1 MVIFFQNNRHYIFT
15 ALADLGF
22 IWVLVYFGMGGLENG
37 WLLLTSFGW
46 WPWALF
52 GMVLFLLLYRSDY
65 RSDLPLFL
73 AGLALGYWGEWWG
86 TTRGVWTYYN
96 GATPPDYLPPLWG
109 LGLLTVYRLAGFL
122 VPAVTRWGQ
131 GNWTRR
137 LMLASFLI
145 LPATALLFSWQALAT
160 VEWRGRLDGHFLAG
174 LLAAALLLR
183 YRFDLP
189 QAFAMYVCG
198 MLLGG
203 LYEYLGTS
211 SGEWVYITGEI
222 PPLWIVP
229 LWGLATVAMMHLAQ
243 GVQVMFLGSN
253 TIKFGCA

>member
-1 MVIFFQNNRHYIFT
+1 MKIFRLHQQFIFT

-22 IWVLVYFGMGGLENG
+22 IWVLVHYGMGGIKNG

-46 WPWALF
+46 LPWALL

-122 VPAVTRWGQ
+122 LPAVTRWGQ
-131 GNWTRR
+131 GGWARR
-137 LMLASFLI
+137 LMLASFFV
-145 LPATALLFSWQALAT
+145 LPAAALLLSWQALAA
-160 VEWRGRLDGHFLAG
+160 VDWSGRLDGHFLAG
-174 LLAAALLLR
+174 LLAATVLLR
-183 YRFDLP
+183 YRFNLP
-189 QAFAMYVCG
+189 QAFAVYVCG
-198 MLLGG
+198 MILGG

-211 SGEWVYITGEI
+211 LGEWSYITGEI
-222 PPLWIVP
+222 PPVWIMP
-229 LWGLATVAMMHLAQ
+229 LWGLATAAMMHLAQ
-243 GVQVMFLGSN
+243 GVQSFVFGS
-253 TIKFGCA
+253 KGG